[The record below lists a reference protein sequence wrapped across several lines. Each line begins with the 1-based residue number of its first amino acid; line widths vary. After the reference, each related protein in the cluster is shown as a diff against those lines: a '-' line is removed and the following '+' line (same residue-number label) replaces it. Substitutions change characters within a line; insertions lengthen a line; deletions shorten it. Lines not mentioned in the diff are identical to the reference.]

1 MEKIKSRRN
10 APHLRALLAN
20 QIEARLAKHPGLLH
34 LYDEMRSEAGESVL
48 DRLQAAIGV
57 AVSVR
62 DADRAKIPSGGATM
76 VVANHPFGLLDGAV
90 LLNLLLH
97 VRPDVKILVNHMLA
111 SIPELRPWSIYVDT
125 LHGDSER
132 NMAGLKQGLAWLRQ
146 GGMLAVFPA
155 GEVSHWDVRQ
165 GQSNDPKWTL
175 SAGWLLHRAAAMAVP
190 VYFPGSNSAAFHAL
204 GLVHARLRTLRLP
217 EELLRQKG
225 RKIEVRVGTP
235 IETDALAGLRTEQEV
250 TDYLRWRTYLLAKR
264 GEQEQNPLVQLRTVL
279 QGPARKVVP
288 EIDSGL
294 LAHEVNELP
303 ESCRLATHQNL
314 RVYEARAEEI
324 PAVLREI
331 GRLREITFRDTGEG
345 TNQSTDIDRFD
356 AYYDHLF
363 VWDDEARRVVGSYRM
378 GHIPTILREHGIRGL
393 YTSTLFHY
401 SPAVFQRIGP
411 AWELGRS
418 FVRAEYQKQYAPLL
432 LLWKGIA
439 AKVAQRPDTPCL
451 LGAVSVSNRYS
462 RRSRELLVR
471 FLERGR
477 GGDLQPGLLRPRR
490 GFTVAA
496 GRAEEA
502 QFVTTCFR
510 DFDDFARLIEDL
522 EEDGKS
528 VPILLR
534 HYCKLGGRFLGFNLD
549 PSFNDALDGLVLLD
563 LRQTDPTALN
573 RYMGR
578 EAYQAFRRHHEAASP
593 VEGVRREATAPSLT
607 GN

>member
-1 MEKIKSRRN
+1 MEKVRSKRN
-10 APHLRALLAN
+10 APHLRALVAN

-34 LYDEMRSEAGESVL
+34 LYDEARGEAGDNFL
-48 DRLQAAIGV
+48 DRVQATIGV
-57 AVSVR
+57 DVSIR
-62 DADRAKIPSGGATM
+62 DADRAKIPAHGAAM
-76 VVANHPFGLLDGAV
+76 AVANHPFGLLDGVV
-90 LLNLLLH
+90 LLNMLLH
-97 VRPDVKILVNHMLA
+97 IRQDVKILVNRVLA

-125 LHGDSER
+125 LDGGSQR
-132 NMAGLKQGLAWLRQ
+132 NLTGLRQALAWLRQ

-155 GEVSHWDVRQ
+155 GEVSHWDLRQ
-165 GQSNDPKWTL
+165 GHANDPEWTL
-175 SAGWLLHRAAAMAVP
+175 SVGWLLRRAEATAVP

-204 GLVHARLRTLRLP
+204 GLLHTRLRTLRLP
-217 EELLRQKG
+217 DEFLRQKG
-225 RKIEVRVGTP
+225 RKIEVRVGQP
-235 IETDALAGLRTEQEV
+235 IETASLARLRSEREV
-250 TDYLRWRTYLLAKR
+250 TEYLRWRTYVLAKR
-264 GEQEQNPLVQLRTVL
+264 GEQDKNPLSPLRMAL
-279 QGPARKVVP
+279 HGPAKKVVRAV
-288 EIDSGL
+288 DSDQL
-294 LAHEVNELP
+294 EREVNGLP
-303 ESCRLATHQNL
+303 QSCSLATHQNL
-314 RVYEARAEEI
+314 RVYGAQAEEI
-324 PAVLREI
+324 PGVLQEI
-331 GRLREITFRDTGEG
+331 GRLREITFRNTGEG
-345 TNQSTDIDRFD
+345 TNLSTDIDRFD
-356 AYYDHLF
+356 AHYEHLF
-363 VWDDEARRVVGSYRM
+363 VWDEEARRVVGAYRM
-378 GHIPTILREHGIRGL
+378 GHIPTILRDHGIRGL

-401 SPAVFQRIGP
+401 SPAVFHRIGP

-451 LGAVSVSNRYS
+451 LGAVSISSRYS

-490 GFTVAA
+490 GFAVAE
-496 GRAEEA
+496 GRAEET

-510 DFDDFARLIEDL
+510 DFDDFAKLIEDL

-563 LRQTDPTALN
+563 LRQTDPTTLT

-578 EAYQAFRRHHEAASP
+578 DAYQAFRKYHRPTEAAC
-593 VEGVRREATAPSLT
+593 REAAEPSLT

>member
-1 MEKIKSRRN
+1 MEKTRSKRN
-10 APHLRALLAN
+10 APNLRALLAS
-20 QIEARLAKHPGLLH
+20 QIESRLANHPGLLQ
-34 LYDEMRSEAGESVL
+34 LYDEVRSEAGDTFL
-48 DRLQAAIGV
+48 DRLQATIGV
-57 AVSVR
+57 EVKVR
-62 DADRAKIPSGGATM
+62 DADRVKIPARGAAI

-97 VRPDVKILVNHMLA
+97 VRQDVKILVNHVLA
-111 SIPELRPWSIYVDT
+111 SIPELRRWSIYVDT
-125 LHGDSER
+125 LDGDSR
-132 NMAGLKQGLAWLRQ
+132 GNMTGLRQALTWLRQ

-155 GEVSHWDVRQ
+155 GEVSHWDLRQ
-165 GQSNDPKWTL
+165 GQASDPKWTL
-175 SAGWLLHRAAAMAVP
+175 SVGWLLRRTEATAVP

-204 GLVHARLRTLRLP
+204 GLVHAKLRTLRLP

-225 RKIEVRVGTP
+225 RKIEVRVGAP
-235 IETDALAGLRTEQEV
+235 IETDALAGLRTEQDV
-250 TDYLRWRTYLLAKR
+250 TDYLRWRTYLLAER
-264 GEQEQNPLVQLRTVL
+264 GEQDRNPLLPLRTVL
-279 QGPARKVVP
+279 QGPVQKVAREV
-288 EIDSGL
+288 DSAR
-294 LAHEVNELP
+294 LALEVNGLP
-303 ESCRLATHQNL
+303 ESCRLVTHQNF
-314 RVYEARAEEI
+314 RVYGARAEEI
-324 PAVLREI
+324 PSVLGEI
-331 GRLREITFRDTGEG
+331 GRLREITFRGTGEG
-345 TNQSTDIDRFD
+345 TNRSSDLDRFD

-363 VWDDEARRVVGSYRM
+363 VWDEEAQQVVGAYRM

-401 SPAVFQRIGP
+401 SPAVFQRIGS

-451 LGAVSVSNRYS
+451 LGAVSISSRYS

-490 GFTVAA
+490 GFAVAD
-496 GRAEEA
+496 GRAEET

-510 DFDDFARLIEDL
+510 ELDDFATLIEDL

-549 PSFNDALDGLVLLD
+549 PGFNDALDGLVLLD
-563 LRQTDPTALN
+563 LRQTDPATLT

-578 EAYQAFRRHHEAASP
+578 NAYQAFRKYHGLTDPPQGLRAEAEPA
-593 VEGVRREATAPSLT
+593 SLT

>member
-1 MEKIKSRRN
+1 MEKIRSKRN
-10 APHLRALLAN
+10 GLHLRALFAS
-20 QIEARLAKHPGLLH
+20 QIESRLAKHPGLLH
-34 LYDEMRSEAGESVL
+34 LYDEVRSEAGESFL
-48 DRLQAAIGV
+48 DRLETTIGV
-57 AVSVR
+57 EVSVR
-62 DADRAKIPSGGATM
+62 DADRAKIPAGGATM

-97 VRPDVKILVNHMLA
+97 VRPDVKILVNHVLA
-111 SIPELRPWSIYVDT
+111 SISELRPWSIYVDT
-125 LHGDSER
+125 VNGDSQR

-155 GEVSHWDVRQ
+155 GEVSHWDLRQ

-175 SAGWLLHRAAAMAVP
+175 SVGWLLRRTEATALP

-264 GEQEQNPLVQLRTVL
+264 GEQDRNPLLPLRTVL
-279 QGPARKVVP
+279 HGPVQKVAGAV
-288 EIDSGL
+288 DS
-294 LAHEVNELP
+294 E
-303 ESCRLATHQNL
+303 RLAREVKGLPASCTLAAHQSL
-314 RVYEARAEEI
+314 RVYGARAEEI
-324 PAVLREI
+324 PSVLREI
-331 GRLREITFRDTGEG
+331 GRLREITFRGTGEG
-345 TNQSTDIDRFD
+345 TNRSTDIDRFD
-356 AYYDHLF
+356 AHYDHLF
-363 VWDDEARRVVGSYRM
+363 VWDEETRCVVGSYRM
-378 GHIPTILREHGIRGL
+378 GHIPTILREYGIRGL

-418 FVRAEYQKQYAPLL
+418 FVRGEYQKQYAPLL

-451 LGAVSVSNRYS
+451 LGAVSISSRYS
-462 RRSRELLVR
+462 RRSRQLLVR

-490 GFTVAA
+490 GFAVAA

-563 LRQTDPTALN
+563 LRQTDPATLT

-578 EAYQAFRRHHEAASP
+578 DAYQAFRRHHEAAKP
-593 VEGVRREATAPSLT
+593 AEGACREATEPSLT